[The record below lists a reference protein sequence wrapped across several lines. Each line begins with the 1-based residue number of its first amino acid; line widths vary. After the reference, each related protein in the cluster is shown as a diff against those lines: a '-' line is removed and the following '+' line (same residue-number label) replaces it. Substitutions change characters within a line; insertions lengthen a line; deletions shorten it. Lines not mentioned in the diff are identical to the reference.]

1 PERCSDRPCQREY
14 TSALSINCW
23 IPRLSSP
30 ATERPYRAP
39 ARFSERRAMRSSS
52 DLLEY
57 YRERAAECEFLAEL
71 TDYPEYRELCLYMAK
86 RWLTFIDEDDPKTEE
101 IGHFESA
108 SSPPKL

>member
-1 PERCSDRPCQREY
+1 
-14 TSALSINCW
+14 
-23 IPRLSSP
+23 
-30 ATERPYRAP
+30 
-39 ARFSERRAMRSSS
+39 MRSSS

-57 YRERAAECEFLAEL
+57 YRERAAECELLAEL

-108 SSPPKL
+108 SSPPNFRVGIHEDRRGSARRSAELA